1 MNDTLLWAIYF
12 SLQDK
17 KKPADEKEPFRLK
30 RSEVKG
36 LFITFLFF
44 VFLTIGFFY
53 LATAAEE
60 WNFWLHLLLYIP
72 LGFCVLCAV
81 GCISV
86 FILGI
91 FK

>member
-1 MNDTLLWAIYF
+1 MNDTLLLAIYF
-12 SLQDK
+12 SLQGK

-36 LFITFLFF
+36 LFITFLVL

-53 LATAAEE
+53 LATAARE
-60 WNFWLHLLLYIP
+60 WNFWLHLLLHIP
-72 LGFCVLCAV
+72 LGFCVLSAV

>member
-1 MNDTLLWAIYF
+1 MNDTLLLAIYF
-12 SLQDK
+12 SLQGK

-91 FK
+91 FN